1 MFGIKWK
8 KLPQHRAWWKVPQSS
23 EVEGLNK
30 ARCNPFK
37 HASTT
42 TII

>member
-1 MFGIKWK
+1 MEIKS
-8 KLPQHRAWWKVPQSS
+8 QHGAWWKAPQSS

-37 HASTT
+37 HAFTT